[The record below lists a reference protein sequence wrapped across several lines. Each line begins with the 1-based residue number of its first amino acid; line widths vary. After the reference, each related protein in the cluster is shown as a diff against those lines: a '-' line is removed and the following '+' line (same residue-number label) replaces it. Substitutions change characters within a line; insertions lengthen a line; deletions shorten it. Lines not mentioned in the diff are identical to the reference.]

1 MTSATENS
9 GASRISLAPIPSDP
23 ELTVRAVLTGMLL
36 GALLTPCNIYSG
48 LKIGWAFNM
57 SVAAGLLAFGLWQTL
72 ARQLGTRPLHLLENN
87 INQTTASAAAS
98 IVSSGLAAPIPALA
112 MLTGQ
117 SLAWSV
123 LAIWLLAVSLVGVV
137 VAAGL
142 RNQLLERE
150 RLPFPSGVATATT
163 MRQIHSEGH
172 GSNDRLGLL
181 LSSIGISAALKIVS
195 EFFVTIPKWAPS
207 LSIKFGA
214 QGTSI
219 FPANLGFMLDPS
231 LLMVGFGAIAGL
243 RVGISML
250 IGAVVAWGFLGPIAI
265 ERGWADAGAP
275 DPTAS
280 WFQPLIEWLLWPGA
294 TLMVV
299 SALASFGISMMKVT
313 RRRFTSTATI
323 GRDECGRSPVLDRG
337 SFIVAFLVTLA
348 FATTA
353 QVAIFSITP
362 ITAVLAV
369 LLSFVLAVAAAR
381 VSGETGITPIGA
393 LGKITQLTFGVTA
406 PGNVTAN
413 LMTANVTGGAAG
425 QCADLMHDLK
435 CGKLIGATPRLQMLA
450 QVFGVMT
457 GSLVGAAA
465 YLILI
470 PDPANMLIT
479 PAWPAP
485 AVATWKAVAEVL
497 AGGLDAM
504 PPAALSAMLVA
515 AVVGIGFSI
524 AEDRLPERWSVFV
537 PSATAIGLAF
547 CIPAWNSI
555 SLFLGAVGAAL
566 VMRLAPDWAEHR
578 IVVIAAGLVV
588 GESIAG
594 VIAALSN
601 VFG

>member
-9 GASRISLAPIPSDP
+9 GASRISLASIPSDP

-163 MRQIHSEGH
+163 MRQIHSEGR

-265 ERGWADAGAP
+265 ERGWAEAGAP

-299 SALASFGISMMKVT
+299 SALASFGISMTKVT
-313 RRRFTSTATI
+313 RRRFTSTGTN

-353 QVAIFSITP
+353 QVEIFSITP
-362 ITAVLAV
+362 IAAVLAV

-393 LGKITQLTFGVTA
+393 LGKITQLTFGVAA

-524 AEDRLPERWSVFV
+524 AEDRLPERWRVFV
-537 PSATAIGLAF
+537 PSATAIGLTF

>member
-313 RRRFTSTATI
+313 RRRFTSIATI

-393 LGKITQLTFGVTA
+393 LGKITQLTFGVAA

-515 AVVGIGFSI
+515 AVGGIGVSI
-524 AEDRLPERWSVFV
+524 AEDRLPERGSVFV

>member
-9 GASRISLAPIPSDP
+9 GASRISLASIPSDP

-36 GALLTPCNIYSG
+36 GTLLTPCNIYSG

-504 PPAALSAMLVA
+504 PPAALFAMLVA
-515 AVVGIGFSI
+515 AVAGIGFSI
-524 AEDRLPERWSVFV
+524 AEDRLPEQWRVFV

>member
-9 GASRISLAPIPSDP
+9 GASRISLASIPSDP

-36 GALLTPCNIYSG
+36 GTLLTPCNIYSG

-393 LGKITQLTFGVTA
+393 LGKITQLTFGVAA

-504 PPAALSAMLVA
+504 PPAALFAMLVA
-515 AVVGIGFSI
+515 AVAGIGFSI
-524 AEDRLPERWSVFV
+524 AEDRLPEQWRVFV

>member
-313 RRRFTSTATI
+313 RRRFTSIATI

-393 LGKITQLTFGVTA
+393 LGKITQLTFGVAA